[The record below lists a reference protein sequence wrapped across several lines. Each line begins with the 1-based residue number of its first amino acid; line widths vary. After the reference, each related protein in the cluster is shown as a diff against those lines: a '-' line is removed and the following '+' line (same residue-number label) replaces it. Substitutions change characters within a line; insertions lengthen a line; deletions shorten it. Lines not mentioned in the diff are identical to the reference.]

1 MGPDY
6 PDPMT
11 FLDLFHSE
19 TTKGETGYDNPEYDK
34 IINKGK
40 SSLLQDPDKRW
51 QELARGEEML
61 LNDGM
66 VIPLYQKGKARLT
79 KKKFTDVSFIT

>member
-1 MGPDY
+1 
-6 PDPMT
+6 MT

-40 SSLLQDPDKRW
+40 SSLLQDPGQEMARTRKR
-51 QELARGEEML
+51 
-61 LNDGM
+61 
-66 VIPLYQKGKARLT
+66 
-79 KKKFTDVSFIT
+79 